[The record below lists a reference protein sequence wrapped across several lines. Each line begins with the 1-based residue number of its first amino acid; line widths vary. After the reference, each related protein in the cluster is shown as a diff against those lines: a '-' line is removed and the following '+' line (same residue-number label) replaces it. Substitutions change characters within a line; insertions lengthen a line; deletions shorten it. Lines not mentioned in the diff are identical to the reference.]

1 MYKGVGFF
9 AVSKEGRREREND
22 NTAVN
27 SIELYLKF
35 WCERM
40 KDAYILF
47 ENTKRALSYIL
58 SDLVMEHQ
66 FIL

>member
-1 MYKGVGFF
+1 MYKGVFF

-40 KDAYILF
+40 KDAYSF
-47 ENTKRALSYIL
+47 REYKRALSYIL
-58 SDLVMEHQ
+58 SDLVMKRQ